1 MTTGI
6 ASGESAD
13 RRVGQPAS
21 RAGRLA
27 TAAWVAY
34 AGLAVVVLAGT
45 VSQGSLTVGDA
56 AFMAAFL
63 VFATVG
69 AVLVWRQPRNSV
81 GWTLLVV
88 ALAAVIQRGVG
99 AYAAAVAM
107 GQELPGAALAA
118 WVDAWIWG
126 VSVGTAVIVL
136 PIVFPDGHPFPDRR
150 FAALMTGL

>member
-13 RRVGQPAS
+13 RRVEEPAS
-21 RAGRLA
+21 RAGRLGVVA
-27 TAAWVAY
+27 WAAYV
-34 AGLAVVVLAGT
+34 GLGFAALAGAAA
-45 VSQGSLTVGDA
+45 QGSLTLGDA
-56 AFMAAFL
+56 AFTAAFL

-69 AVLVWRQPRNSV
+69 ALLVWRQPRNAV

-99 AYAAAVAM
+99 AYAAAVAA
-107 GQELPGAALAA
+107 GEELPAAALAA